1 MQCINMT
8 VVPNLL
14 DFPPLHLVHQ
24 IVAVVLL
31 YTLCRKVVHCVSAL
45 PEIHV
50 IVMPDIRQG
59 QDTRA
64 GENCPAL
71 GRDIQILHL
80 NIEPNKTG

>member
-14 DFPPLHLVHQ
+14 DFSPLHLVHQ

-31 YTLCRKVVHCVSAL
+31 YTLCRKVVHCVTAAVA
-45 PEIHV
+45 EIHV

-64 GENCPAL
+64 GENGPAL
-71 GRDIQILHL
+71 G
-80 NIEPNKTG
+80 